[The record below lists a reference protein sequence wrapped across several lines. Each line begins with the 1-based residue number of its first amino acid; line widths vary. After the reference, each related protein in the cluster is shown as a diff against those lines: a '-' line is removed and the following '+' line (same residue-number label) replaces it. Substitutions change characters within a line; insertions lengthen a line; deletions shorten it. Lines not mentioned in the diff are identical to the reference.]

1 MVQNIQVNGSVEEDK
16 DKVFAPGLMAE
27 FTLETGKKMLINR
40 LGIFK
45 WPGKRLYDGGWSEN
59 QQK

>member
-1 MVQNIQVNGSVEEDK
+1 MKEDN

-45 WPGKRLYDGGWSEN
+45 WPGKRLYDGGWSY
-59 QQK
+59 KLSKWL